1 MAFRWK
7 RKKFRYFMTDV
18 ERKLPQTMKKTT
30 GFVFDRYNGKVLPW
44 HQCVVV
50 DVESM
55 DESNAGLW
63 LDWIEYGDISAAR
76 RLAQSCGVPLDY
88 LAMSEGAWND

>member
-1 MAFRWK
+1 MAFKWG
-7 RKKFRYFMTDV
+7 KKKKNYFMTDV
-18 ERKLPQTMKKTT
+18 ERNLPPVMRKTT
-30 GFVFDRYNGKVLPW
+30 GFVYDRYNGKVLPW

-55 DESNAGLW
+55 DDSNVSLW
-63 LDWIEYGDISAAR
+63 LDWLEYGDVSAAR
-76 RLAQSCGVPLDY
+76 ALARACGVPLDY